1 MYGQEHADHPLR
13 DLWRR
18 LKGRRL
24 ERRAARAWE
33 QERALSRAE
42 AVEEVVSG
50 TEPKLRALG
59 GYDRELGPAVER
71 TLAYIADLIDRLPPP
86 VELSRA
92 AWQRDPHIN
101 AFFATAADLPPF
113 LGRARALQ
121 EFFKRQ
127 PGLNQAFA
135 IMTSTR
141 EEKQVFGISLQDNR
155 VRRDVAQTSI
165 GFVEPRLLGPA
176 ATEAEVREEAKRCA
190 LQIFIGLARE
200 QVANSQGQ
208 RERLERERQIR
219 EVQLRSLHAHAQDA
233 TEQAELPARIA
244 AVELALAEN
253 ARALAALGGPRVRLE
268 DVLAQVRDA
277 FATPEDQLRLAPA
290 ALRVDRLGIK
300 QENHS
305 SAPAHELSL
314 LECTTASSR
323 LVVTLI
329 RCPRAEM
336 PVQDQTVEWRAPY
349 LDLQWGKRGA

>member
-1 MYGQEHADHPLR
+1 MNGKEHSDYPLR
-13 DLWRR
+13 GLLQR
-18 LKGRRL
+18 LNGWRL
-24 ERRAARAWE
+24 ERRAARAGE
-33 QERALSRAE
+33 QERAMSRAE
-42 AVEEVVSG
+42 AIEEVVSG

-92 AWQRDPHIN
+92 AWQRDPHMN
-101 AFFATAADLPPF
+101 AFFASAADLPPF
-113 LGRARALQ
+113 LGRARLLQ
-121 EFFKRQ
+121 DFFKRQ
-127 PGLNQAFA
+127 PGLTQAFA

-141 EEKQVFGISLQDNR
+141 EEKQVFGISLQEDR

-165 GFVEPRLLGPA
+165 GFVEPLILGPS

-190 LQIFIGLARE
+190 LHLFIGLARE
-200 QVANSQGQ
+200 QLAKSQGH
-208 RERLERERQIR
+208 RESLERERQIQ
-219 EVQLRSLHAHAQDA
+219 EVRLRSLRAQIKDLA
-233 TEQAELPARIA
+233 ENAELLAKIV

-253 ARALAALGGPRVRLE
+253 ARALATLGGPRLRLE
-268 DVLAQVRDA
+268 DILGQVRDT

-300 QENHS
+300 QEADTA
-305 SAPAHELSL
+305 APANDLSL

-323 LVVTLI
+323 RVITLI

-336 PVQDQTVEWRAPY
+336 PALDQIVERLDPY
-349 LDLQWGKRGA
+349 LALQLGMRGA